1 MSYFSEP
8 EKKPRSLKV
17 GIALLVFVVIGS
29 TYASNISINDSKRI
43 EFSQG
48 VYTVAACSGWLAIT
62 PYTEEY
68 DNGFL
73 IWGFY
78 IEGLDPTKC
87 ASTDLRLRAYSNGRD
102 GVGGCPDVANG
113 LLPLYLSVDDEVISE
128 VVLQVG
134 ITTEWDSEWDS
145 VGLAAELGAEIRIV
159 TEGIFEV
166 WFSQPLSEGC
176 QLDAITVES
185 SPSGL

>member
-29 TYASNISINDSKRI
+29 TYASNISVYNSKRM

-48 VYTVAACSGWLAIT
+48 VYTVASCSGWLAIT
-62 PYTEEY
+62 PYTAWE
-68 DNGFL
+68 NPGFP
-73 IWGFY
+73 IYGFD

-87 ASTDLRLRAYSNGRD
+87 ASTDLRLRAYSNGRV
-102 GVGGCPDVANG
+102 GVGGCPDIASGRV
-113 LLPLYLSVDDEVISE
+113 PLYLLGEDEVISE

-134 ITTEWDSEWDS
+134 ITTEWDS
-145 VGLAAELGAEIRIV
+145 VGLADELGAEILID
-159 TEGIFEV
+159 TDTGIFEV
-166 WFSQPLSEGC
+166 RFFQPLSAGC

-185 SPSGL
+185 SPPGL

>member
-62 PYTEEY
+62 PYT
-68 DNGFL
+68 DWSDPSFL
-73 IWGFY
+73 ISGFE
-78 IEGLDPTKC
+78 IEGLDPTRC
-87 ASTDLRLRAYSNGRD
+87 ASTDLTLRAYSNGRD
-102 GVGGCPDVANG
+102 GVDGCSDVVNG
-113 LLPLYLSVDDEVISE
+113 FLPLYSSFVNVVNSE

-134 ITTEWDSEWDS
+134 TTTEWPS
-145 VGLAAELGAEIRIV
+145 VILADESRAEILLDWD
-159 TEGIFEV
+159 TGIFQVFFEE
-166 WFSQPLSEGC
+166 PLSEGC

-185 SPSGL
+185 SPLGR

>member
-62 PYTEEY
+62 PYTVWS
-68 DNGFL
+68 DPSFL
-73 IWGFY
+73 ISGFE
-78 IEGLDPTKC
+78 IEGLDPTRC
-87 ASTDLRLRAYSNGRD
+87 ASTDLTLRAYSNGRD
-102 GVGGCPDVANG
+102 GVDGCLDVVNG
-113 LLPLYLSVDDEVISE
+113 FLPLYFDDEDISE

-134 ITTEWDSEWDS
+134 TTTEWPS
-145 VGLAAELGAEIRIV
+145 VILADESRAEILWD
-159 TEGIFEV
+159 TGIFQVFFEE
-166 WFSQPLSEGC
+166 PLSEGC

-185 SPSGL
+185 SPLGR